1 MSCCKFYRVV
11 SRDSLKVSRR
21 GTDFKPVETV
31 NIPPFLAGP
40 VMTGIG
46 GCTLDH
52 IYRDGLG
59 LEYFCDLN
67 ELLAVKYENEYR
79 AMKAGE
85 NKGKNGNRT

>member
-1 MSCCKFYRVV
+1 
-11 SRDSLKVSRR
+11 
-21 GTDFKPVETV
+21 
-31 NIPPFLAGP
+31 
-40 VMTGIG
+40 MTGIG

-52 IYRDGLG
+52 VYRDGLG

-67 ELLAVKYENEYR
+67 EILAVKYENEYR